1 MGSGGGDKE
10 SCWALHRLKS
20 AKIRSFLL
28 PAVCH
33 KFLSKLQYVFSSFM
47 ASQSGHSRLPC
58 TRVNAHFQHPYDGFL
73 GDDKCA
79 SCRRFDI

>member
-1 MGSGGGDKE
+1 MGPGGGDKE

-28 PAVCH
+28 PAVPQVSF
-33 KFLSKLQYVFSSFM
+33 KTEIYFFSSFM
-47 ASQSGHSRLPC
+47 ASQSGHSRLPW

-79 SCRRFDI
+79 SCRL